1 MKEADVAQVEEDMEA
16 VIEEQEQGWQ
26 ATTDATIA
34 PANPLAS
41 IGGIQRPATSYNAEL
56 PDHTNDRIKE
66 VANVGVE
73 KFDHRIEYGQ
83 QRGDYIDN
91 QGGGDIV

>member
-1 MKEADVAQVEEDMEA
+1 MEA

-41 IGGIQRPATSYNAEL
+41 IGGVHRPADAYGAQL
-56 PDHTNDRIKE
+56 PNHDNDKIKD

-73 KFDHRIEYGQ
+73 KFDHRVEYGQ
-83 QRGDYIDN
+83 QRGDYIDG
-91 QGGGDIV
+91 QAPDIV